1 MIYLHNKSKRE
12 LGKCDEFYSNACAQ
26 YFVISAC
33 AFTEWVLFVVLVFIK
48 SQMAGRKISLLAQ
61 FDEICRGF
69 SFWINDPLRG
79 ETLFFFCLFLYKS
92 GIYCKLWYIFLE
104 FEVFAS
110 NQEDCRKKWLTTEEM
125 CSSALQQLNE
135 ARANREKLELQVRHG
150 VYIFIC
156 MICLCFFYW
165 MFIVYHVL
173 CFVMLLFL
181 LYLRKMSF
189 VLYRPVGIGVLS
201 AFFKEQFIRVFL
213 KFFFKNT

>member
-1 MIYLHNKSKRE
+1 MI
-12 LGKCDEFYSNACAQ
+12 
-26 YFVISAC
+26 
-33 AFTEWVLFVVLVFIK
+33 
-48 SQMAGRKISLLAQ
+48 LL
-61 FDEICRGF
+61 EVRPC
-69 SFWINDPLRG
+69 
-79 ETLFFFCLFLYKS
+79 FFFF
-92 GIYCKLWYIFLE
+92 IYTNQEYIVNCDIFFLE

-156 MICLCFFYW
+156 MIYLCFFYW